1 MASEKILFLNFY
13 LKFLMLQIWLSINEM
28 YMKKIAHKLKKS
40 LLIIKLFDYIDYLAK
55 NLKKIHINGNK
66 RKIKIGI
73 IFKKISKA

>member
-28 YMKKIAHKLKKS
+28 YMKKLHTGKKS

-55 NLKKIHINGNK
+55 NLKKIHIVE
-66 RKIKIGI
+66 IKE
-73 IFKKISKA
+73 K